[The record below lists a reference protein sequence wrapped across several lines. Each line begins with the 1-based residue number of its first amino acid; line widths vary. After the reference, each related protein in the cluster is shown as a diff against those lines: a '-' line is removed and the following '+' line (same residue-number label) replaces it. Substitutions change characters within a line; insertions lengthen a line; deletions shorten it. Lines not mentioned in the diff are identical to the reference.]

1 VKLLHL
7 LGDPA
12 DLGGIL
18 SVIRCLHEVTAP
30 LGDEHV
36 VWVRQG
42 YQETRRPP
50 LAYRYSRS
58 LLAESPQ
65 HSQLLIRAIP
75 AFLEL
80 RRLLQAEPFDLVH
93 AHTRG
98 AFPVAVLLASLT
110 RRPVLFTNHTYA
122 RRTRL
127 YRLATRLSRFHTVV
141 LTPNMARHYRIPVP
155 SPRVSIIPACCSD
168 RFFRMPIKSAPA
180 GSPPALPIRL
190 IGIGNI
196 VRWKNWHLLID
207 ALASLAPEER
217 RFFRFLHYGEPP
229 KDGESPAYA
238 RSLQQQIDGTGLRSI
253 VEFRGSTLDAADCL
267 VQADWFVLPSTNE
280 PCSVALSEAMAL
292 GLPALVSASGG
303 NVDLV
308 EHGKTGRLFAPDD
321 VTDLARQLRSLLGQ
335 GHGIAAPEEIRRSAG
350 PRRAT
355 HVAMLYR
362 DLYHR
367 WTQIRA

>member
-18 SVIRCLHEVTAP
+18 SVLRCLHEVTAP

-36 VWVRQG
+36 AWVHQG
-42 YQETRRPP
+42 YRETRRPA
-50 LAYRYSRS
+50 LAYRYSRC
-58 LLAESPQ
+58 LLAESSQ
-65 HSQLLIRAIP
+65 HIRLLARAVP

-80 RRLLQAEPFDLVH
+80 RRLLRTEPFDLVH

-98 AFPVAVLLASLT
+98 AFPVAVLLASFT

-122 RRTRL
+122 RRTWL
-127 YRLATRLSRFHTVV
+127 YRRATRLARFHTVV
-141 LTPNMARHYRIPVP
+141 LTPNMARHYGIQMP
-155 SPRVSIIPACCSD
+155 SPRVSVIPACCSD
-168 RFFRMPIKSAPA
+168 RFFQMPMRAAPTGSLSA
-180 GSPPALPIRL
+180 SPIRL
-190 IGIGNI
+190 VGIGNI
-196 VRWKNWHLLID
+196 VRWKNWHLLIQ
-207 ALASLAPEER
+207 ALGTLAPEDRR
-217 RFFRFLHYGEPP
+217 RFHFQHYGEPP

-238 RSLQQQIDGTGLRSI
+238 RALQEQVAQAGLGSV
-253 VEFRGSTLDAADCL
+253 VEFRGPTLDAASCL

-308 EHGKTGRLFAPDD
+308 EHGRTGLLFAPDD
-321 VTDLARQLRSLLGQ
+321 VTDLARQLHSLLRPDPGFST
-335 GHGIAAPEEIRRSAG
+335 PDKIRRSAQN
-350 PRRAT
+350 RCAT
-355 HVAMLYR
+355 HVATLYR
-362 DLYHR
+362 DLYR
-367 WTQIRA
+367 RLLQPQT